1 MRRQSEITYW
11 LDVRPRNRESFKLV
25 RVLLLHLYD
34 RDSRSRA
41 SICRHR
47 VPAFLSRSR
56 WHLFTP
62 LASLFGRENLEKRI
76 KNRREDGGLHI
87 DIRRDGL
94 SLHSAEISF
103 IAFHSSPGRSAR
115 VDTPENA
122 RNACLV
128 RPVKEGRCSYIRT
141 SFQAEFPLP
150 AFPLYSRIT
159 RRHRITTLVITLAA
173 LQRLAFSSFFP
184 FRHAADPRDSPETKP
199 INRRRTIF

>member
-25 RVLLLHLYD
+25 RVLLSHLYD

-47 VPAFLSRSR
+47 VPAFLSLS
-56 WHLFTP
+56 LSLSIP
-62 LASLFGRENLEKRI
+62 LASIYAIGVVVWSNLEKRT
-76 KNRREDGGLHI
+76 KNRREDGGSHI

-122 RNACLV
+122 RNACFA
-128 RPVKEGRCSYIRT
+128 RPMKEGRCSYIRT

-173 LQRLAFSSFFP
+173 LQRLAFFSFFP
-184 FRHAADPRDSPETKP
+184 SDTWQTLGIHRKQ
-199 INRRRTIF
+199 NQ